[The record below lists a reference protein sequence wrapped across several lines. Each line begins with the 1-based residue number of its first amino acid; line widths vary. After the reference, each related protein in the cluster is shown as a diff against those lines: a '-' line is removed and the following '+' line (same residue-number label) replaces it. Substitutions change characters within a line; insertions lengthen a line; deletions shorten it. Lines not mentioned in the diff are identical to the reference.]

1 MCFSPDPFLCGLV
14 DTNEQRVI
22 HLKWSKHNVL
32 NLTDIL
38 VTIVASLV
46 FGLIFRLMGP
56 VYDLLQSF
64 GVQLDALIYGLWFIA
79 GPFAAL
85 LIRKPGV
92 AFLAE
97 TAAALAEVLFGG
109 SGGII
114 NLYYGLIQGAFSEL
128 IFAVFMY
135 RRFTLSPAM
144 LSGFAA
150 SAGSLILDIPLGA
163 MNYLAGWNLTLNII
177 FRFIGALIFAGVLPF
192 VLVKAL
198 EKTGVTQLVR
208 PVTKEDYDVLNK

>member
-1 MCFSPDPFLCGLV
+1 MCFSPDQFLCGLV

-85 LIRKPGV
+85 LIRKPGI

-144 LSGFAA
+144 LSGLAA

>member
-1 MCFSPDPFLCGLV
+1 M
-14 DTNEQRVI
+14 I

-85 LIRKPGV
+85 LIRKPGI

-144 LSGFAA
+144 LSGLAA

>member
-1 MCFSPDPFLCGLV
+1 ME
-14 DTNEQRVI
+14 TKKNY
-22 HLKWSKHNVL
+22 VL

-38 VTIVASLV
+38 VTIVVSLV

-64 GVQLDALIYGLWFIA
+64 GIQLDALIYGIWFIA
-79 GPFAAL
+79 GPFTAL

-109 SGGII
+109 SGGIV

-128 IFAVFMY
+128 IFAVFLY
-135 RRFTLSPAM
+135 KRFNIGTAM
-144 LSGFAA
+144 LSGLTA
-150 SAGSLILDIPLGA
+150 SAGSLILDFPLNA
-163 MNYLAGWNLTLNII
+163 FYQMPGWVITLNII
-177 FRFIGALIFAGVLPF
+177 FRFIGALILSGVLPF
-192 VLVKAL
+192 LLVKAL